1 MQKQYILVD
10 GSGYIFRAFYALPPI
25 SRSDGLPVGAVYG
38 FCNMLFKLLTNVNS
52 NSKIVVVF
60 DKKRQNFRNEIYPD
74 YKANRTETPPDLIP
88 QFEYI
93 RKATSAFNL
102 CMTEQEGFEADDI
115 IATYSNN
122 AKLNNDSVIIYS
134 SDKDLMQLFNETT
147 KIFDP
152 LKNKNITNEDIIN
165 KFGVSPNL
173 IPDVQALIGDT
184 TDNIPGVKGIGIKTA
199 SELINKY
206 GSLENLLL
214 SARNIKQDKK
224 RELILNGT
232 DNAIISKKLATLKI
246 DVPLDLPLENITEI
260 NIDKN
265 KLTEFLTEMEFKS
278 LIPKIDNLIKNI
290 NNTNNN
296 EVQSDSIT
304 EINTTKQQAKIEIK
318 DKINYNIINTETD
331 LKNLINL
338 LNNQNK
344 ISIKFITN
352 IRDSYDSDI
361 TGIGIGIE
369 NSNSFYIPISHTK
382 KIFAGDSLLDTTT
395 KIIENQLPLNIVI
408 KNLSPIINNPNIKK
422 IGHNIKYDLHI
433 LKNLNT
439 EINNIEDI
447 SLIAYLLN
455 INNVNILN
463 DLILNYFEKDIP
475 DYDNLL
481 KPGKN
486 KPNLNDIDMNLVSNL
501 TCQITDYIMRLY
513 NILLPQLS
521 DNLKK
526 LYYDMDLK
534 LIPCI
539 CNMEHTGISIDTNKL
554 KTLSNEFQ
562 EILNTTTKEIYN
574 ITGTEFNIS
583 SPKQLGE
590 ILFNKLNISY
600 PNKNSKTLSTDT
612 EILHQ
617 LKNQGYSIA
626 DLLLKYR
633 EISKLKSTYTDSLI
647 TEISP
652 KTGRVHTTYLTTSTS
667 TGRFTS
673 NNPNLQNIPIRSD
686 YGKKIR
692 ETFIS
697 KENYSILSAD
707 YSQIELRIMAILSN
721 CKNLQ
726 NAFLKNTDI
735 HKQTASQIFN
745 IPENEITPD
754 LRRNAKAIN
763 FGIIYG
769 MSAFGLAKSLNISN
783 NESKLYI
790 ENYFKTFPEIK
801 EYMEKTKNFAR
812 NNGYV
817 ETLFKRHIN
826 IPDINNPKLKSYA
839 ERMAINAPCQG
850 TAADIIKI
858 AMIKINEEITKNN
871 LNNKIKMLLQ
881 VHDELVFEI
890 DNNEIKIAK
899 QIIKS
904 NMENI
909 IDTKIPI
916 ITEIGIGNNWN
927 SAH

>member
-74 YKANRTETPPDLIP
+74 YKATRTETSPDLIP

-102 CMTEQEGFEADDI
+102 SMTEQEGFEADDI

-318 DKINYNIINTETD
+318 DKTNYNIINTETD
-331 LKNLINL
+331 LKDLIDL

-539 CNMEHTGISIDTNKL
+539 CNMEHTGIIVDTNKL

-562 EILNTTTKEIYN
+562 EILNKTTKEIYN
-574 ITGTEFNIS
+574 TTGTEFNIS

-590 ILFNKLNISY
+590 ILFNKLNIPY

-633 EISKLKSTYTDSLI
+633 EISKLKSTYTDSLV
-647 TEISP
+647 TGISQ

-673 NNPNLQNIPIRSD
+673 NNPNLQNIPVRSD

-707 YSQIELRIMAILSN
+707 YSQIELRIMALLSN

-871 LNNKIKMLLQ
+871 LNDKIKMLLQ

-890 DNNEIKIAK
+890 DNNEIEIAK